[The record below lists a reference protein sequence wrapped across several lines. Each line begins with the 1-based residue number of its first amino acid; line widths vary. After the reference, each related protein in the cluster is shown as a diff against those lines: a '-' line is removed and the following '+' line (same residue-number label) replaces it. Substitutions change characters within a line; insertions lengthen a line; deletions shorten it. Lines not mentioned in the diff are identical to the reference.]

1 MNHNTIK
8 IICVWTKDTQKRFKK
23 NSFEFFFLV
32 FCVIFSSRHTDPF
45 YFHGVDHTKTP
56 SKKKERSLCQKKQ
69 LGNHQKRKS
78 NLLCLLLLWSF
89 ASSFDLVSF
98 YFFCYCFGQGENGT
112 KQQPK
117 KNGNA
122 LHLSNSP
129 FLVCL
134 FLVSLFSPLIHQTK
148 QKAKTSL
155 KKDSLLPF
163 FFNFLLHNP
172 IKRPRCLGRRQKKEQ
187 SQRKKERNKHTKTY
201 YTCF

>member
-117 KNGNA
+117 KMVVLFIWA
-122 LHLSNSP
+122 IP
-129 FLVCL
+129 L
-134 FLVSLFSPLIHQTK
+134 FLFVCFLYLSFPLWYTK
-148 QKAKTSL
+148 QN
-155 KKDSLLPF
+155 KK
-163 FFNFLLHNP
+163 
-172 IKRPRCLGRRQKKEQ
+172 QKQ
-187 SQRKKERNKHTKTY
+187 A
-201 YTCF
+201 